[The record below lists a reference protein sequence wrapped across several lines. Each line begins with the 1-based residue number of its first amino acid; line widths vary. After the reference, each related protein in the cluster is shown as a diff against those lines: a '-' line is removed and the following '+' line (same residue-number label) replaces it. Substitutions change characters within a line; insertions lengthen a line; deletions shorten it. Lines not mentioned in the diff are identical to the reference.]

1 MDPAIQLLVW
11 VIVSL
16 ALGLAGCVVVRN
28 GQLDG
33 SAYGGVLG
41 EVALFVFYI
50 GLPFLAL
57 IAGSLS
63 LDLLGLG
70 TDWFVGGHVLGF
82 GAEDWLRGLGAAAS
96 AVAFVL
102 IVLWFAA
109 RSGPA
114 AGADRSDGVLLTLR
128 NAVYDEVHW
137 AFYRSPFVL
146 LLGDAYW
153 GTLVG
158 LTVIAV
164 EFFLWRA
171 MLRRTPR
178 QLFLLTLC
186 LLTSSLL
193 YLATRN
199 LWLIIAAHLVIRL
212 VGERLLSN
220 APIHL
225 TPDT

>member
-1 MDPAIQLLVW
+1 MNPAIQLLMW

-28 GQLDG
+28 GQLDA

-41 EVALFVFYI
+41 EVALFVFNI

-82 GAEDWLRGLGAAAS
+82 GAEDWLRGLGATAS

-109 RSGPA
+109 RSNPA
-114 AGADRSDGVLLTLR
+114 AHVGNSDGVLLTLR
-128 NAVYDEVHW
+128 NAAYDEVHW

-153 GTLVG
+153 GALAGLV
-158 LTVIAV
+158 LIAIELLV
-164 EFFLWRA
+164 WRA
-171 MLRRTPR
+171 MLRRAPR
-178 QLFLLTLC
+178 QVLLLTLC

-199 LWLIIAAHLVIRL
+199 LWLMIAAHGVIQIA
-212 VGERLLSN
+212 GAQLLNGAGLN
-220 APIHL
+220 AKRK
-225 TPDT
+225 T

>member
-1 MDPAIQLLVW
+1 MDPALQLLAW
-11 VIVSL
+11 TIISL
-16 ALGLAGCVVVRN
+16 AFGLAGCVVVRN
-28 GQLDG
+28 GQLDA

-41 EVALFVFYI
+41 EVALFIFSI

-82 GAEDWLRGLGAAAS
+82 GLEDWLRGLGVAAS

-109 RSGPA
+109 RF
-114 AGADRSDGVLLTLR
+114 GAVTRWVGRRGMLLTMR
-128 NAVYDEVHW
+128 NAAYNEVHW

-153 GTLVG
+153 GTLAG
-158 LTVIAV
+158 LVMIVV
-164 EFFLWRA
+164 ELLAWRA
-171 MLRRTPR
+171 MLRRTPSDM
-178 QLFLLTLC
+178 LLLAMC

-199 LWLIIAAHLVIRL
+199 LWLMIAAHVTIHM
-212 VGERLLSN
+212 VGGRLLSS
-220 APIHL
+220 APTHL
-225 TPDT
+225 TSDI